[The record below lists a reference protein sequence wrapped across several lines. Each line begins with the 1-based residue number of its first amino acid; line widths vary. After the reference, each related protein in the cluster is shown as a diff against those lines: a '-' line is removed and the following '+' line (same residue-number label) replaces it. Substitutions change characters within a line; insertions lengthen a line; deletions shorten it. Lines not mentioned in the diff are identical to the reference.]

1 MADEI
6 TACTKVLDDNDA
18 VVQYDV
24 VYKVEDPNDANRV
37 NRFCV
42 TILASEMTD
51 PASATEAKTK
61 ANVKAAEI
69 KTDWLA
75 QAGTS
80 AEAVASVV
88 GNVTL

>member
-6 TACTKVLDDNDA
+6 LKCDKILNEDDS
-18 VVQYDV
+18 VKQYDFS
-24 VYKVEDPNDANRV
+24 YRVENAGAV
-37 NRFCV
+37 NQFCV

-51 PASATEAKTK
+51 STSASEAKTK

-69 KTDWLA
+69 KTTWLA
-75 QAGTS
+75 QEETS
-80 AEAVASVV
+80 AEDVASVV